1 MKQILI
7 HECDFELFKA
17 IKGRKTYIVG
27 GSYYLHAK
35 AYACKHF
42 KTTKEHIKTFI
53 GFVYRGELYLE
64 DPEKSGSRAV
74 WVSTWK
80 K

>member
-1 MKQILI
+1 MK
-7 HECDFELFKA
+7 DFELYKA

-27 GSYYLHAK
+27 GACFSQSQGYGCKYFK
-35 AYACKHF
+35 A
-42 KTTKEHIKTFI
+42 TKEHIKTFI
-53 GFVYRGELYLE
+53 GFIYRGELYLE